1 MPTDAQ
7 RIEQLRAE
15 IRRHDIL
22 YYALA
27 RPQIPDRQYDALM
40 AELKVL
46 EAEHPELVT
55 ADSPTQRVAGR
66 PLHAFQS
73 VTHAEPMLSID
84 NTYNAEDLR
93 EFDTRVRKALGE
105 REFHYLVDPKIDGV
119 AVSLRYEDGLLVL
132 AATRGDGRT
141 GDDVTS
147 NVRAIRSV
155 PLRLGGRYNGEV
167 IEVRGEIYWPL
178 GAFNAYN
185 AKRAAEGL
193 EAFAN
198 PRNAAA
204 GTLKQLDARVVAER
218 SLAFMAHGLG
228 QMSQAAER
236 ASEVMKRLGQQGI
249 PISPHM
255 KVCDDLEQALEV
267 IESWLAMRAQ
277 AEYETDGMVA
287 KVDELAL
294 RDLLGA
300 TSRHPRWCIAFKYEA
315 ERAQT
320 ILRQVDCQVGRLGTI
335 TPVAHF
341 DPVHL
346 AGTTVT
352 NASLHNFDQVKRLDV
367 RIGDTVLVEK
377 AGEIIPQVVAVVA
390 ANRPAGARPVARPRA
405 CPVCRCGLVR
415 DEGGVYVRCVN
426 PECPAQIRER
436 LRFFAARNQM
446 DIEHLGPA
454 VIDQLVDRGL
464 VRHFADLYR
473 LRKEEVSALERMG
486 EKSAANLIEAIE
498 GSKSR
503 SPARLLAGLGIRH
516 VGARA
521 AEVLVGRYGGIDA
534 IAAASLEELTEV
546 EEIGPVIAASVRQFF
561 DSKAGRSAVR
571 RLRDVGVK
579 ISGEQREAAEGES
592 PLAGMSVV
600 VTGALDGMSRSE
612 AEDAIKAAGGRVASS
627 VSKKT
632 AFVVVGDSPGS
643 KAKKAA
649 ALGVETIGEQE
660 FLRRLGRKK

>member
-7 RIEQLRAE
+7 RMEQLRAE

-22 YYALA
+22 YYVEA
-27 RPQIPDRQYDALM
+27 RTEISDRQYDALM
-40 AELKVL
+40 NDLKAL
-46 EAEHPELVT
+46 EAKRPELVT
-55 ADSPTQRVAGR
+55 GDSPTQRVAGE
-66 PLHAFQS
+66 PVDGFVS

-84 NTYNAEDLR
+84 NTYNADDLR
-93 EFDTRVRKALGE
+93 EFDTRVRKALGKTM
-105 REFHYLVDPKIDGV
+105 FHYLVDPKIDGV
-119 AVSLRYEDGLLVL
+119 AISMRYEDGVLAL

-141 GDDVTS
+141 GDDVTA

-155 PLRLGGRYNGEV
+155 PLRLSGPGYPAV
-167 IEVRGEIYWPL
+167 LEVRGEIYWPL
-178 GAFNAYN
+178 AAFNAYN

-204 GTLKQLDARVVAER
+204 GTLKQLDASVVAER
-218 SLAFMAHGLG
+218 GLAFIAHGLG
-228 QMSQAAER
+228 RMSQAAER
-236 ASEVMKRLGQQGI
+236 AGEVMKRLSQQGI
-249 PISPHM
+249 PVSPHM

-267 IESWLAMRAQ
+267 IEWWLAMRAQ
-277 AEYETDGMVA
+277 ARYETDGMVV

-300 TSRHPRWCIAFKYEA
+300 TSKHPRWCIAFKYEA

-352 NASLHNFDQVKRLDV
+352 NASLHNFDQVKRLEV
-367 RIGDTVLVEK
+367 RVGDTVLVEK
-377 AGEIIPQVVAVVA
+377 AGEIIPQVVGVVA
-390 ANRPAGARPVARPRA
+390 AKRPAGARRIAQPRA
-405 CPVCRCGLVR
+405 CPVCRGGLAR
-415 DEGGVYVRCVN
+415 DEGGVYLRCVN
-426 PECPAQIRER
+426 PECPAQIRQR

-464 VRHFADLYR
+464 VEHFGDLYR
-473 LRKEEVSALERMG
+473 LRKQDVAALERMG
-486 EKSAANLIEAIE
+486 DKSADNLLAAIQA
-498 GSKSR
+498 SKSR
-503 SPARLLAGLGIRH
+503 GPARLLAGLGIRH
-516 VGARA
+516 VGGRA
-521 AEVLVGRYGGIDA
+521 AEVLVSRCGGIDA
-534 IAAASLEELTEV
+534 IAAATVDELTETD
-546 EEIGPVIAASVRQFF
+546 EIGPVIAASVRQFF
-561 DSKAGRSAVR
+561 DSKAGKAAVR

-579 ISGEQREAAEGES
+579 MGVAKRKAAGES
-592 PLAGMSVV
+592 PLAGMGVV
-600 VTGALDGMSRSE
+600 VTGTLGTMSRKE
-612 AEDAIKAAGGRVASS
+612 AEDAIKAAGGRAISS
-627 VSKKT
+627 VSNKT

-643 KAKKAA
+643 KADKAA
-649 ALGVETIGEQE
+649 ALGVETVDERE
-660 FLRRLGRKK
+660 FIRRLGRKK

>member
-1 MPTDAQ
+1 MATDAQ

-22 YYALA
+22 YYVEA
-27 RPQIPDRQYDALM
+27 RTEIPDRRYDALM
-40 AELKVL
+40 EELKAL
-46 EAEHPELVT
+46 EAKRPKLVT
-55 ADSPTQRVAGR
+55 SDSPTQRVAGE
-66 PLHAFQS
+66 PIEGFVS
-73 VTHAEPMLSID
+73 VTHAKPMLSID
-84 NTYNAEDLR
+84 NTYNADDLR

-105 REFHYLVDPKIDGV
+105 TQFHYLVDPKIDGV
-119 AVSLRYEDGLLVL
+119 AISLRYEDGLLVR

-141 GDDVTS
+141 GDDVTT

-155 PLRLGGRYNGEV
+155 PLRLGGRQRGDV

-178 GAFNAYN
+178 GAFNACN
-185 AKRAAEGL
+185 AKRVAEGL

-204 GTLKQLDARVVAER
+204 GTLKQLDASVVAER
-218 SLAFMAHGLG
+218 GLAFMAHGLG

-236 ASEVMKRLGQQGI
+236 AGEVMGRLSKQGI
-249 PISPHM
+249 PVSPHT
-255 KVCDDLEQALEV
+255 KICDDLEQAWDV
-267 IESWLAMRAQ
+267 IELWLAMRAQ
-277 AEYETDGMVA
+277 ADYETDGMVV

-300 TSRHPRWCIAFKYEA
+300 TSKHPRWCIAFKYEA
-315 ERAQT
+315 ERTET
-320 ILRQVDCQVGRLGTI
+320 ILRVVDCQVGRLGTI

-352 NASLHNFDQVKRLDV
+352 TASLHNFDQVKRLDL

-377 AGEIIPQVVAVVA
+377 AGEIIPQVVNVVTA
-390 ANRPAGARPVARPRA
+390 KRRRGARRVAQPRGCPA
-405 CPVCRCGLVR
+405 CRGGLAR
-415 DEGGVYVRCVN
+415 DEGGVYLRCVN

-454 VIDQLVDRGL
+454 VIDQLVERGL
-464 VRHFADLYR
+464 VRQFGDLYR
-473 LRKEEVSALERMG
+473 LAKQDVVAMDRMG
-486 EKSAANLIEAIE
+486 DKSADNLLEAIE
-498 GSKSR
+498 ASKSR
-503 SPARLLAGLGIRH
+503 GPARLLAGLGIRH
-516 VGARA
+516 VGGRA
-521 AEVLVGRYGGIDA
+521 AEVLVGRYGAIEA
-534 IAAASLEELTEV
+534 IAAATVEELTEV

-561 DSKAGRSAVR
+561 DSKAGKAAVR

-579 ISGEQREAAEGES
+579 MGAAKRRAVGES
-592 PLAGMSVV
+592 PLGGMSVV
-600 VTGALDGMSRSE
+600 VTGTLDSMSRKE
-612 AEDAIKAAGGRVASS
+612 AEDAIKAAGGRAASS

-643 KAKKAA
+643 KADKAA
-649 ALGVETIGEQE
+649 SLGVETVDEQE
-660 FLRRLGRKK
+660 FIRRLGREE

>member
-22 YYALA
+22 YYVEA
-27 RPQIPDRQYDALM
+27 RPRIPDRRYDRLM
-40 AELKVL
+40 AELKAL
-46 EAEHPELVT
+46 EAKQPLLVT
-55 ADSPTQRVAGR
+55 SDSPTQRVAGEPIEGFR
-66 PLHAFQS
+66 S

-155 PLRLGGRYNGEV
+155 PLRLGGRHNGEV

-178 GAFNAYN
+178 GEFNAYN

-228 QMSQAAER
+228 RMSQAAER
-236 ASEVMKRLGQQGI
+236 AGQVMKRLGQQGI
-249 PISPHM
+249 PVSPHM
-255 KVCDDLEQALEV
+255 KVCDGLEQAWEV

-277 AEYETDGMVA
+277 AEYVTDGMVV

-315 ERAQT
+315 QRAQT
-320 ILRQVDCQVGRLGTI
+320 ILRKVDCQVGRLGTI

-377 AGEIIPQVVAVVA
+377 AGEIIPQVVSVVVDK
-390 ANRPAGARPVARPRA
+390 RPARARRIAQPRA
-405 CPVCRCGLVR
+405 CPVCRCGLAR

-426 PECPAQIRER
+426 PQCPAQIRER

-454 VIDQLVDRGL
+454 VIDQ
-464 VRHFADLYR
+464 
-473 LRKEEVSALERMG
+473 
-486 EKSAANLIEAIE
+486 
-498 GSKSR
+498 
-503 SPARLLAGLGIRH
+503 
-516 VGARA
+516 
-521 AEVLVGRYGGIDA
+521 
-534 IAAASLEELTEV
+534 
-546 EEIGPVIAASVRQFF
+546 
-561 DSKAGRSAVR
+561 
-571 RLRDVGVK
+571 
-579 ISGEQREAAEGES
+579 
-592 PLAGMSVV
+592 
-600 VTGALDGMSRSE
+600 
-612 AEDAIKAAGGRVASS
+612 
-627 VSKKT
+627 
-632 AFVVVGDSPGS
+632 
-643 KAKKAA
+643 
-649 ALGVETIGEQE
+649 
-660 FLRRLGRKK
+660 